1 MTSPLGLQ
9 QPTLDVIA
17 AAYAA
22 VVLERQDAFETLVG
36 DASWDADLGAARL
49 QIGGRALRVA
59 LLGSASDA
67 DGSWL
72 WARDNPTFGPDHPTT
87 RPLRSLVD
95 VGREHDI
102 PELVRATV
110 PLSSLSD
117 PGGGPAMTIV
127 TAACGL
133 LGAGGYWPAPY
144 DGGVAYLAVLDG
156 GVPVPVPDA
165 MGLAELMQRALGA
178 YPYDNRLTVETYLGV
193 HRLTARVEGT
203 AVVAEVGAR
212 EARFE
217 FDAADRLVAL
227 EVSE

>member
-22 VVLERQDAFETLVG
+22 VVLERQDAFEALAG
-36 DASWDADLGAARL
+36 GASWDADLAAARL
-49 QIGGRALRVA
+49 QIGERTLRIA

-72 WARDNPTFGPDHPTT
+72 WAWDNPTFGPDHPAT
-87 RPLRSLVD
+87 RPLRALVE

-102 PELVRATV
+102 PELVRPVV

-117 PGGGPAMTIV
+117 PGDGPAMTIV
-127 TAACGL
+127 TAASGL

-144 DGGVAYLAVLDG
+144 DGGIAYLAVLDRAL
-156 GVPVPVPDA
+156 PAPTPDA
-165 MGLAELMQRALGA
+165 LALAELMQRAITA
-178 YPYDNRLTVETYLGV
+178 YPHDNRLTVETYLGV
-193 HRLTARVEGT
+193 HGLSARVEAST
-203 AVVAEVGAR
+203 VVAELGGR

-217 FDAADRLVAL
+217 FDATDRLTAL